1 MSPKNLSDQELL
13 RQTQNLVQKER
24 ALLSEILHHL
34 KEVESRKLYSDLGYG
49 SLFEYCLRELK
60 YSEGQAGRRIQA
72 MKLLRDLPQSEQREL
87 EKKIESGALNLSHIC
102 QAQSFFTQVSKVAEG
117 PKLDQKAKLQV
128 LSELENKSARQS
140 QALLLE
146 KSAQIGGSQPLP
158 QEKER
163 VLSEEH
169 SELRLVISRE
179 LRQKLERVRC
189 LLGPKA
195 LSMSWGELMAAMA
208 DLSLQALQ
216 DKKFG
221 KRREITTSGKPCIK
235 PQAKKARSLS
245 KIQKWRVWKRDGGVC
260 GNCGSEQ
267 NLQVDHVIPVAKG
280 GGAQDGNL
288 RLLCGNCNIREGIK
302 HFGLGQM
309 RRSEGG

>member
-1 MSPKNLSDQELL
+1 MSPKNLSDPELL

-34 KEVESRKLYSDLGYG
+34 KEVERRKLYSDLGYG

-72 MKLLRDLPQSEQREL
+72 MKLLRDLPLSEQQEV

-146 KSAQIGGSQPLP
+146 KTAKISGSQLLP

-189 LLGPKA
+189 LLGPKG
-195 LSMSWGELMAAMA
+195 LGMSWAELMAAMA

-221 KRREITTSGKPCIK
+221 KRREIRASAKPCVRIMG
-235 PQAKKARSLS
+235 PNHNSIRLIYFNALTVDGFFESLKASA
-245 KIQKWRVWKRDGGVC
+245 WAC
-260 GNCGSEQ
+260 
-267 NLQVDHVIPVAKG
+267 
-280 GGAQDGNL
+280 
-288 RLLCGNCNIREGIK
+288 
-302 HFGLGQM
+302 
-309 RRSEGG
+309 

>member
-1 MSPKNLSDQELL
+1 MSPKNLSDPELL

-34 KEVESRKLYSDLGYG
+34 KEVERRKLYSDLGYG

-72 MKLLRDLPQSEQREL
+72 MKLLRDLPLSEQQKV

-102 QAQSFFTQVSKVAEG
+102 QAQSFFTQASKVADG
-117 PKLDQKAKLQV
+117 AKLDQKAKLQV

-146 KSAQIGGSQPLP
+146 KSAQIGVSQLLP
-158 QEKER
+158 QERER

-179 LRQKLERVRC
+179 LRQKLEQVRS
-189 LLGPKA
+189 LLGPKG
-195 LSMSWGELMAAMA
+195 LGMSWAELMAAMA
-208 DLSLQALQ
+208 DLSLESLQ

-221 KRREITTSGKPCIK
+221 KRREIIASAKPCAK
-235 PQAKKARSLS
+235 AQAKKPRSLS
-245 KIQKWRVWKRDGGVC
+245 KSQKWRVWKRDGDACV
-260 GNCGSEQ
+260 NCGSDR
-267 NLQVDHVIPVAKG
+267 NLQLDHRMPVAKG
-280 GGAQDGNL
+280 GGAEESNL
-288 RLLCGNCNIREGIK
+288 RLLCSNCNLREGIK
-302 HFGLGQM
+302 NFGLASM
-309 RRSEGG
+309 RR